1 MNGKE
6 KKMIS
11 VLLKLYPIIPI
22 VLLTVTVLLS
32 INFRSKT
39 SHYSECTGIITGFY
53 ENTTENRLGS
63 YENKAI
69 SPIVSY
75 SVDGKAYEFIGNYYS
90 TSMKVGNEVNVIYD
104 KNNVSRATI
113 KTGLY
118 FAPIITGSLT
128 LLFLLPIIIYFIL
141 KSKGIINF

>member
-1 MNGKE
+1 MNCKV

-11 VLLKLYPIIPI
+11 ELLKLYIIVPI
-22 VLLTVTVLLS
+22 VLLAVTILLIFNCKNK
-32 INFRSKT
+32 INRYNECIGTIT
-39 SHYSECTGIITGFY
+39 SFH
-53 ENTTENRLGS
+53 ENTAETRLGS

-69 SPIVSY
+69 SPVVSY
-75 SVDGKAYEFIGNYYS
+75 TVDGQSYEFIGNYYS
-90 TSMKVGNEVNVIYD
+90 TTMKVGKEITVMYD
-104 KNNVSRATI
+104 KDDASKATI

-128 LLFLLPIIIYFIL
+128 LLFILPIIIYIIL